1 MTDDITLIN
10 AYAIIITTVS
20 TIILALITI
29 FYAIETHKMRIGAK
43 APMLSIQCDFAFG
56 EDELPRKLY
65 LCNYGPVAQ
74 NLSINAEV
82 KVDNASTV
90 RKKYLYSMA
99 QGERTEIV
107 DDFYK
112 VKDRSGE
119 IVVRMKYYDANM
131 KQYRSEI
138 IVDFNQM
145 TADRIISVPESAST
159 EISDIGDL
167 LRKLPGRQ

>member
-10 AYAIIITTVS
+10 AYSIIITTIS
-20 TIILALITI
+20 TIVLALITI

-56 EDELPRKLY
+56 EHDLPRKLY

-74 NLSINAEV
+74 NLTVNAEV
-82 KVDNASTV
+82 KAGTESTV
-90 RKKYLYSMA
+90 LKKYLYSMA

-107 DDFYK
+107 DNFYDI
-112 VKDRSGE
+112 KDRNGE

-131 KQYRSEI
+131 KEYRSEI

-145 TADRIISVPESAST
+145 TADRIISVPEPASSG
-159 EISDIGDL
+159 IADLGDL
-167 LRKLPGRQ
+167 LSKLPER